1 MPGSKRKQPKI
12 VAHLEGLIRETKGVP
27 DRALAVWL
35 LPLFT
40 HHRDALVGAELPPR
54 VAELAALAGVD
65 LTAAVPEEG

>member
-1 MPGSKRKQPKI
+1 MPGSKSKQPKVI
-12 VAHLEGLIRETKGVP
+12 AHIQGLISETKGVP

-35 LPLFT
+35 LPLLV